1 MKKSE
6 FTNIIDEGLKY
17 GCSFMV
23 VVIENEESKEPEIII
38 NPKENFV
45 EKMRYYDQAYNDDM
59 ELISAKKAG
68 KSIRI
73 VNVSMMNYL
82 VELVWLNVKRINLSN

>member
-6 FTNIIDEGLKY
+6 FKNIIVEGLKY
-17 GCSFMV
+17 GCSFMA

-38 NPKENFV
+38 NPKENFT

-59 ELISAKKAG
+59 ELISAKKTG
-68 KSIRI
+68 KLIRI

-82 VELVWLNVKRINLSN
+82 VELVWLKAKRIDLLN

>member
-6 FTNIIDEGLKY
+6 FKNIIDEGLKY
-17 GCSFMV
+17 NRSYMA
-23 VVIENEESKEPEIII
+23 VVIESEESKEPEIII
-38 NPKENFV
+38 NPKENFT

-68 KSIRI
+68 KLIRI
-73 VNVSMMNYL
+73 INISMMNYL
-82 VELVWLNVKRINLSN
+82 VELVWLEVKRIDLSN

>member
-6 FTNIIDEGLKY
+6 FKNIIDEGLKY
-17 GCSFMV
+17 NCSYMV
-23 VVIENEESKEPEIII
+23 VVIKNEGSKEPEIII

-59 ELISAKKAG
+59 EHISAKKTG

-82 VELVWLNVKRINLSN
+82 VELVWLNVKRIDLSN